1 MLLYGLEA
9 EAEMPTEAIYCQRRL
24 REPEFMI
31 GLFIF
36 LLLLLTA
43 FSWWRLVKAREQARF
58 AAGAACKQHGLVL
71 MDDTVMLHD
80 VQLKK
85 EDPVRA
91 WGFRYHFDY
100 ARDGILHHGGTVL
113 LSPGQGAIVVI
124 DTDTGQLIERLRHG
138 AYPG

>member
-1 MLLYGLEA
+1 MTGVLILLIIA
-9 EAEMPTEAIYCQRRL
+9 MAAI
-24 REPEFMI
+24 
-31 GLFIF
+31 
-36 LLLLLTA
+36 A
-43 FSWWRLVKAREQARF
+43 WWRLSQGKEMARR
-58 AAGAACKQHGLVL
+58 AASTICRQHGLVL